1 MKYPKK
7 KKKTID
13 VAIKHS
19 TNKRN
24 KTVKFLRKREIFTGK
39 GAAWKKFIVIR
50 GRIPSLPI
58 ITPNH
63 ARTTTTT
70 DN

>member
-1 MKYPKK
+1 MHEISKK

-13 VAIKHS
+13 VAIKYR
-19 TNKRN
+19 RN
-24 KTVKFLRKREIFTGK
+24 ETVKFLRKREIFTGK

-63 ARTTTTT
+63 ARTTTTRHG
-70 DN
+70 